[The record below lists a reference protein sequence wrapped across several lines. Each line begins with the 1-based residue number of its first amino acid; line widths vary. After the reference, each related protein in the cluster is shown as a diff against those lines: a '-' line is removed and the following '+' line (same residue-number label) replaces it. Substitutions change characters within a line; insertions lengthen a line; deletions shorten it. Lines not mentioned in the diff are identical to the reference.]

1 VGAGSRLDVQADL
14 RYTPTSGFAT
24 FPWPSPTT
32 VSQRESVAA
41 ASVALMARRT
51 EICHDR
57 EIGLTTLYN
66 QVDDGAY
73 QDLSALNRVLDEAVT
88 ACYVWPR
95 KVAQDGGELVRRL
108 LKLNAE
114 IAAGD
119 RPYVMATA
127 REQRRVLVSADT
139 DFGEIL
145 ARSNDRQPSV
155 VLYRGSEVIDAKV
168 LGAIL
173 LTNLPQIEESLV
185 EGSIVVLLDDRIRV
199 RRLPLG
205 ADVAE

>member
-1 VGAGSRLDVQADL
+1 MRFLIDECLPPFLGAVL
-14 RYTPTSGFAT
+14 RSAGHDA
-24 FPWPSPTT
+24 
-32 VSQRESVAA
+32 VAVAA
-41 ASVALMARRT
+41 L
-51 EICHDR
+51 
-57 EIGLTTLYN
+57 
-66 QVDDGAY
+66 
-73 QDLSALNRVLDEAVT
+73 DLCGVPDS
-88 ACYVWPR
+88 
-95 KVAQDGGELVRRL
+95 
-108 LKLNAE
+108 
-114 IAAGD
+114 I
-119 RPYVMATA
+119 VMATA

-155 VLYRGSEVIDAKV
+155 VLYRGSEVLDAKA

>member
-1 VGAGSRLDVQADL
+1 
-14 RYTPTSGFAT
+14 
-24 FPWPSPTT
+24 
-32 VSQRESVAA
+32 
-41 ASVALMARRT
+41 
-51 EICHDR
+51 
-57 EIGLTTLYN
+57 
-66 QVDDGAY
+66 
-73 QDLSALNRVLDEAVT
+73 
-88 ACYVWPR
+88 
-95 KVAQDGGELVRRL
+95 
-108 LKLNAE
+108 
-114 IAAGD
+114 
-119 RPYVMATA
+119 MATA